1 MNSYLQEHPF
11 CIEEQDSGDI
21 IYLVGISGA
30 SSNVQATITQYPT
43 VSGAKISD
51 NMYVEPVTLSFSL
64 TASYTMDSKQ
74 RVSTDKSGRI
84 VTLSTQELKDRF
96 KTWLTDGYRL
106 NITTFENY
114 YPNMVLRSMSE
125 NESDNLTLWRPSL
138 SFVEARVAT
147 IQTIKLQNVASA
159 LEKADNSDEQANGAN
174 NGIASFGSV
183 LGATGAGALV
193 GATIGSFF
201 PGPGTA
207 IGAAIGGIA
216 GFFRGLF

>member
-30 SSNVQATITQYPT
+30 NSNVQATITQYPT
-43 VSGAKISD
+43 VSGSKISD

-84 VTLSTQELKDRF
+84 ITLSTKELKDRF
-96 KTWLTDGYRL
+96 KTWLKDGYRL

-147 IQTIKLQNVASA
+147 IKTIKLQNVANA

-174 NGIASFGSV
+174 NGIASFGTV
-183 LGATGAGALV
+183 LGAAGTGALAGA
-193 GATIGSFF
+193 AIGSFF